1 VLYNSVMFLFA
12 TPFGRPLLLDVAMPA
27 LAAWSVGML
36 RQPSA
41 SSAV

>member
-12 TPFGRPLLLDVAMPA
+12 TPFGRLLLLDVAMPA

-36 RQPSA
+36 PSA
-41 SSAV
+41 SSAA